1 MGIRYGTEA
10 TAQIACFAKAVEL
23 RMENHTEKLAKMAEL
38 KAYCLAKM
46 LTIPTMVQVGQGE
59 APHIL
64 SLSLPG
70 YPSANIVTDLG
81 AKGICISAGSACHKG
96 KTSHVVSALGLDKR
110 TAAGV
115 IRLSFGPET
124 TAEDID
130 AAYEALREHKEKRFA
145 ML

>member
-1 MGIRYGTEA
+1 MKKHLHIISHSHWDREWYSPFQSFRYNL
-10 TAQIACFAKAVEL
+10 VEML
-23 RMENHTEKLAKMAEL
+23 DALVEKLSALPEV
-38 KAYCLAKM
+38 
-46 LTIPTMVQVGQGE
+46 TINGCHE

-130 AAYEALREHKEKRFA
+130 AAYEALREHQAKRFP